1 MNFSYAQVIRGT
13 APLTC
18 RSFQLNMKSIA
29 GVGSD
34 IEYTLA
40 QYKPYTFESMAYA
53 STTQKVVN
61 NLGYPKDVSSSYPLL
76 DLAIFFLHKSVIIKL
91 SHYICVVHA
100 FTFVVRASSLSFF
113 CPLVSHSMVAF
124 KDVFVNVQK
133 PL

>member
-1 MNFSYAQVIRGT
+1 MNFSYAQVICGS

-18 RSFQLNMKSIA
+18 KSFQLNMKSIA
-29 GVGSD
+29 VVGSD
-34 IEYTLA
+34 MEYTLA

-76 DLAIFFLHKSVIIKL
+76 DLAIFFLHISVIIKL

-100 FTFVVRASSLSFF
+100 FTFVVRVSSLSFF
-113 CPLVSHSMVAF
+113 CPLVSHSVVAF

-133 PL
+133 QL